1 MADKYAVKPIDK
13 EHAEE
18 LDGGLSAEKR
28 DQWLKRVRG
37 DMEWARMF
45 YAERNRSFDTYKSWY
60 HKKHYETSLVDAV
73 NLGMSGEGTAEMA
86 SNMES
91 EHLSIINLP
100 TDIIDMALTMIINET
115 PNIEVLSNRESS
127 AAQKKQT
134 SVERLLVGAYYINT
148 QVQGIDPIAAAA
160 LNQMLYGWGV
170 FRALWDIDR
179 ELELDENDGFIA
191 DWMFP
196 VVVQSL
202 SPYDVYPIPGGRF
215 ERWRAIVYMCFR
227 TKEEIETE
235 WGVELER
242 PRDDDGK
249 EIETFDDELVEYT
262 DYWCWQGTKIYNCV
276 LVNNQFIKEP
286 VEMEEY
292 DSLPYE
298 IFFCREGPD
307 QAGENIGL
315 SFLYTVLEPIREMEL
330 LANRELRAIELYADP
345 PVVTIKAPD
354 SPSVDIQTGP
364 GSRIELEQGESVSYL
379 QWQGNPP
386 DVRSAKDF
394 WGKLAQQFSFPDIL
408 SGSVGGTSGL
418 DTIALQ
424 QGGMAK
430 VFTPR
435 RNLEMA
441 LERLNTKIVRMF
453 QKRRPDKS
461 LRVRGTRLEAD
472 EEHTF
477 SFDLK
482 GKDTRGFEYTKVTI
496 RAKFPQEELRNAA
509 IAQGLVASDLY
520 SLRDTMSKFLYV
532 QDPERMMRRRLEEKA
547 EADPQWNAFH
557 IKNLLVAPPQS
568 PLSKVLDET
577 GQAASGAPGDVTP
590 LPGPP
595 PDAGPVPGP
604 AATGP
609 EAAALATM
617 AGGPVQGSTDN
628 PLTQIMQ
635 QAQDGG

>member
-215 ERWRAIVYMCFR
+215 ERWRAIVEGYER
-227 TKEEIETE
+227 T
-235 WGVELER
+235 GYGFADH
-242 PRDDDGK
+242 PR
-249 EIETFDDELVEYT
+249 
-262 DYWCWQGTKIYNCV
+262 
-276 LVNNQFIKEP
+276 
-286 VEMEEY
+286 
-292 DSLPYE
+292 
-298 IFFCREGPD
+298 
-307 QAGENIGL
+307 QAGYGI
-315 SFLYTVLEPIREMEL
+315 
-330 LANRELRAIELYADP
+330 
-345 PVVTIKAPD
+345 
-354 SPSVDIQTGP
+354 
-364 GSRIELEQGESVSYL
+364 SVSKPS
-379 QWQGNPP
+379 W
-386 DVRSAKDF
+386 
-394 WGKLAQQFSFPDIL
+394 
-408 SGSVGGTSGL
+408 
-418 DTIALQ
+418 
-424 QGGMAK
+424 
-430 VFTPR
+430 
-435 RNLEMA
+435 
-441 LERLNTKIVRMF
+441 
-453 QKRRPDKS
+453 
-461 LRVRGTRLEAD
+461 
-472 EEHTF
+472 
-477 SFDLK
+477 
-482 GKDTRGFEYTKVTI
+482 
-496 RAKFPQEELRNAA
+496 
-509 IAQGLVASDLY
+509 
-520 SLRDTMSKFLYV
+520 
-532 QDPERMMRRRLEEKA
+532 
-547 EADPQWNAFH
+547 
-557 IKNLLVAPPQS
+557 
-568 PLSKVLDET
+568 
-577 GQAASGAPGDVTP
+577 
-590 LPGPP
+590 
-595 PDAGPVPGP
+595 
-604 AATGP
+604 
-609 EAAALATM
+609 AAALVERMPEARLASYVERGWDDHHDVVAVQAM
-617 AGGPVQGSTDN
+617 A
-628 PLTQIMQ
+628 
-635 QAQDGG
+635 